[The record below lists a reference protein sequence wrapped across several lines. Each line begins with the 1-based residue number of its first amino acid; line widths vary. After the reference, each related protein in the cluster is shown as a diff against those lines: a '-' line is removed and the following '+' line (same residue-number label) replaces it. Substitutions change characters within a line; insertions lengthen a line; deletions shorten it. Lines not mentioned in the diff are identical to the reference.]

1 MRKPVSLIVLG
12 CVVAACSP
20 DAPAATT
27 SPDATPSAVVT
38 SDGATPGGSAST
50 PGATGSAGSGAS
62 VDPSQDPLYLE
73 AVEVYRA
80 YHAEMAKLESHSY
93 EPATLPA
100 TMDTYIT
107 GTMKEAIQNSITNSL
122 SEGLAPARGS
132 SSRLTAIAPNPGVSR
147 GGSLVSIRVCVD
159 STEGE
164 VIDTGTGKVV
174 GNGGLAYKEI
184 YFQRFDGKLKGFT
197 SDSKAVETCPL

>member
-38 SDGATPGGSAST
+38 SDGATPGGSAGT

-80 YHAEMAKLESHSY
+80 YHAEMAKLESAGFP
-93 EPATLPA
+93 EPTLPPI
-100 TMDTYIT
+100 MDRYIT
-107 GTMKEAIQNSITNSL
+107 GTMKDAVADAYRQSNEAGLKLKDGKPSVL
-122 SEGLAPARGS
+122 SAV
-132 SSRLTAIAPNPGVSR
+132 APNPGVSR
-147 GGSLVSIRVCVD
+147 DGSVTSLRLCSDGSKSTILDANGAELGPGALV
-159 STEGE
+159 
-164 VIDTGTGKVV
+164 
-174 GNGGLAYKEI
+174 YKTI
-184 YFQRFDGKLKGFT
+184 YFKKFDGQLKAFL
-197 SDSKAVETCPL
+197 SEAEEVESCPLS